1 MLRQILVLVL
11 LGSSVAPTL
20 AQGGPTPAERAAC
33 NADRTK
39 FCPDVKPGGGR
50 VVDCLAGH
58 KAELADGCRKV
69 LESHGK

>member
-11 LGSSVAPTL
+11 LGSSVVPAL
-20 AQGGPTPAERAAC
+20 AQGGPTPAEQAAC

-39 FCPDVKPGGGR
+39 FCASVKPGGGR